1 MKSTELRKY
10 TLDELKRKLHDFK
23 QDLFTLRFQA
33 VVGQLTNT
41 AKIRQVRRDIAK
53 LNTVITEKE
62 RGINAEL

>member
-53 LNTVITEKE
+53 VNTMITEKE

>member
-1 MKSTELRKY
+1 MKSTELRKL
-10 TLDELKRKLHDFK
+10 TIDELKRKLHDFK

-41 AKIRQVRRDIAK
+41 IKIRQVRRDIARV
-53 LNTVITEKE
+53 NTIITEKT

>member
-41 AKIRQVRRDIAK
+41 AKIRQVRCDIAK
-53 LNTVITEKE
+53 VNTIITEKE

>member
-53 LNTVITEKE
+53 VNTIITEKE

>member
-23 QDLFTLRFQA
+23 QDLFTLSFQA

-41 AKIRQVRRDIAK
+41 AKIRQVRCDIAK
-53 LNTVITEKE
+53 VNTIITEKE

>member
-41 AKIRQVRRDIAK
+41 TKIRQVRCGIAK
-53 LNTVITEKE
+53 VNTIITEKE

>member
-23 QDLFTLRFQA
+23 QDLFTLRFQS

-53 LNTVITEKE
+53 VNTIITEKK

>member
-53 LNTVITEKE
+53 VNTVITEKE

>member
-1 MKSTELRKY
+1 MKTTEFRKY

-53 LNTVITEKE
+53 INTIITEKE